1 MHHAQSIDTTLQAC
15 DEISWNG
22 VTYYNDTTLVFTQID
37 YKGCDSIV
45 TAHLIIQPTPV
56 AAMALSHYY
65 LTEDRLWTTATDT
78 TSQPHSRRWLIN
90 GVFTDTVKSLRCQA
104 DLLDDSLGIVLVVC
118 NGVCCDTA
126 EISIPVQHGFVMF
139 PNVFTPVAEDVN
151 SRFCPRGSGV
161 ERFELRVFNRQGLE
175 VFHSRSMED
184 CWDGTCKGVPC
195 PQGSYVYIV
204 RYSLHYSPEK
214 WLSSSGSMLLL
225 R

>member
-1 MHHAQSIDTTLQAC
+1 
-15 DEISWNG
+15 
-22 VTYYNDTTLVFTQID
+22 
-37 YKGCDSIV
+37 
-45 TAHLIIQPTPV
+45 
-56 AAMALSHYY
+56 MALSHYY
-65 LTEDRLWTTATDT
+65 LTEDRLWTTVTDT

-90 GVFTDTVKSLRCQA
+90 GEFTDTVKSLRCHA
-104 DLLDDSLGIVLVVC
+104 DLLDDSMRIVLVVC

-151 SRFCPRGSGV
+151 ARFCPRGSGV

-195 PQGSYVYIV
+195 PQGSYVYLV
-204 RYSLHYSPEK
+204 RYSLHYSPER
-214 WLSSSGSMLLL
+214 WLSSSGSVLLL